1 MAPQGPAG
9 EKQELAT
16 EPTPLDSQAATP
28 APAGAVDA
36 SLSAGDAAQELPP
49 GFLYKVFVLSLQ
61 SHCCFSFLCIT
72 FWFSS
77 VWVLLS
83 LCSSGC
89 SYHLWVVDLLL
100 VSSVGLD

>member
-83 LCSSGC
+83 LSPLSSFC
-89 SYHLWVVDLLL
+89 LLFL
-100 VSSVGLD
+100 TSAFSLP